1 MKQSRY
7 TLSAKGAGEEHLL
20 YHTASGTFAVADE
33 ETWRAWRSLPAEG
46 TAGAERPG
54 PAAHADATQ
63 STDQTREAIAQLAAA
78 GFAVA
83 DDADELGALHAAYRA
98 AQQDRRTLALCL
110 APTYACNLRCP
121 YCYEKDNEAPTRI
134 MDDRVV
140 HAVGDFVQAVHERDG
155 FSRLEVQ
162 WYGGDPSLALG
173 AVEDIS
179 RMLMTWCAQHD
190 VEYAAMMLSNCARID
205 DTAADLLVRCAVE
218 EVLVTIDG
226 PEAIH
231 NVRRPAADG
240 SNSFD
245 GIMRAVD
252 ALKSRGIRINALI
265 NLDKKTAPLLDALH
279 DELLAEH
286 GIDLKP
292 TKLNDYHGT
301 YGCNAFA
308 APAFNLFTHEE
319 YAHFTYERF
328 AAQPHTPDDY
338 AALLAPAPLFC
349 RGQMENYYG
358 IDAEGDVYKCDGWM
372 GDGRHVLLNLLDG
385 YDAGAL
391 DTAPAY
397 PFDDARCTAC
407 ALLPICKGTCQ
418 WERTCCGEPCHPLK
432 TTIGDYLRDWYACIE
447 QHAEEAEPH
456 SGLRVLHT
464 LV

>member
-54 PAAHADATQ
+54 PAAHADAAQ

-205 DTAADLLVRCAVE
+205 DAAADLLVRCAVE

-252 ALKSRGIRINALI
+252 ALK
-265 NLDKKTAPLLDALH
+265 
-279 DELLAEH
+279 
-286 GIDLKP
+286 
-292 TKLNDYHGT
+292 
-301 YGCNAFA
+301 
-308 APAFNLFTHEE
+308 
-319 YAHFTYERF
+319 
-328 AAQPHTPDDY
+328 
-338 AALLAPAPLFC
+338 
-349 RGQMENYYG
+349 
-358 IDAEGDVYKCDGWM
+358 
-372 GDGRHVLLNLLDG
+372 
-385 YDAGAL
+385 
-391 DTAPAY
+391 
-397 PFDDARCTAC
+397 
-407 ALLPICKGTCQ
+407 
-418 WERTCCGEPCHPLK
+418 
-432 TTIGDYLRDWYACIE
+432 
-447 QHAEEAEPH
+447 
-456 SGLRVLHT
+456 
-464 LV
+464 